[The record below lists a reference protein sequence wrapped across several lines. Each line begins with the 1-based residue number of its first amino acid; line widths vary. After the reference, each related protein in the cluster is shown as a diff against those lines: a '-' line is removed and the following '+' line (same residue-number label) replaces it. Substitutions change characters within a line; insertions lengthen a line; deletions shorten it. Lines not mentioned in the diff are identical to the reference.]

1 MTTRRTFLKASV
13 AASAAVTG
21 QPITSIA
28 QADPSRAALVVGNE
42 QYKQSPL
49 ENPVNDAQAM
59 GALLQQAAFGVDLQ
73 LNADAKAF
81 AASVEAFGSRVTRS
95 EVKLA
100 VLYFAG
106 HAVQLDWRNYLLPID
121 IEVRQPADIRA
132 QGVDLAQLLSRLARV
147 KDKTFLIILDACRDN
162 PFGSGYRP
170 ENKGLSQFDAP
181 PGSLIAF
188 ATSPGGVAIDGMG
201 GKHGLYSQHLI
212 RELSV
217 KGAKVEDALKR
228 TRLNVRLDSKG
239 MQIPWESTSLEADVF
254 LFPGQKLSAED
265 LQKRLEADMASW
277 SRLKG
282 SKNTEDW
289 IRYLRDFPQGSFAEI
304 AQMRLNALLAEAE
317 QRAVR
322 EREEREARALA
333 QMQEKRGKPQP
344 EAATFETRLAKGA
357 VVTPAQRTSKPRIEI
372 GAGMPPL
379 DFFGRVANPYSS
391 GTYPLGRLWTVG
403 DEATY
408 HELDY
413 YSNVVQRTFTNRVTL
428 VDAEQDR
435 VELNRGNIV
444 VDLMGNAVKV
454 GPRTYNVPVQFFPS
468 ELYVGKRWTA
478 AFEVTFKG
486 VTSTADYDMRIA
498 KREKVQVPAGE
509 FEAFK
514 IEGHG
519 WNRRFGNR
527 LVHELWVL
535 PGLNFVVKQERAWYA
550 GARIYDSQKLVLV
563 SAKQHR

>member
-1 MTTRRTFLKASV
+1 MTTRRAFLKASA
-13 AASAAVTG
+13 AASVAIAG
-21 QPITSIA
+21 KPITAVA

-59 GALLQQAAFGVDLQ
+59 AALLQQAAFGVDLQ
-73 LNADAKAF
+73 LNADAKTF

-95 EVKLA
+95 EVKVA
-100 VLYFAG
+100 VLFFAG
-106 HAVQLDWRNYLLPID
+106 HAVQLDWKNYLLPID
-121 IEVRQPADIRA
+121 IEVRQPADIRG
-132 QGVDLAQLLSRLARV
+132 QGIDLAQLLGRLARV

-162 PFGSGYRP
+162 PFGAGYRP

-188 ATSPGGVAIDGMG
+188 ATAPGGVAIDGLG

-217 KGAKVEDALKR
+217 RGARFEDALKR

-254 LFPGQKLSAED
+254 LFPGQKLSEED

-277 SRLKG
+277 SRIKG

-289 IRYLRDFPQGSFAEI
+289 IRYLREFPRGSFAEI
-304 AQMRLNALLAEAE
+304 AQTRLNTLLAEAE
-317 QRAVR
+317 ERAIR
-322 EREEREARALA
+322 EREQRDRASVVS
-333 QMQEKRGKPQP
+333 EPKV
-344 EAATFETRLAKGA
+344 AKG
-357 VVTPAQRTSKPRIEI
+357 VVNGPEKRTSKPRIEI
-372 GAGMPPL
+372 GPGLPASSL
-379 DFFGRVANPYSS
+379 FGGSANPYSA

-408 HELDY
+408 QDLDY

-435 VELNRGNIV
+435 VELNRGNMV
-444 VDLMGNAVKV
+444 VDQMGNAIKL
-454 GPRTYNVPVQFFPS
+454 GPRTFSVPVQFFPS
-468 ELYVGKRWTA
+468 ELYVGKRWAA
-478 AFEVTFKG
+478 AFEVTFRD
-486 VTSTADYDMRIA
+486 VTSNGVYDMRITA
-498 KREKVQVPAGE
+498 REKLQVPAGE
-509 FEAFK
+509 FETFK

-519 WNRRFGNR
+519 WNRRFGQR
-527 LVHELWVL
+527 LVNSIWVI
-535 PGLNFVVKQERAWYA
+535 PGLNFSVRQERAWYT

-563 SAKQHR
+563 SARQYR

>member
-73 LNADAKAF
+73 LNADAKVF

-188 ATSPGGVAIDGMG
+188 ATSPGGVAIDGLG

-217 KGAKVEDALKR
+217 KGARVEDALKR

-239 MQIPWESTSLEADVF
+239 MQVPWESTSLEADVF
-254 LFPGQKLSAED
+254 LFPGQKLSEDD
-265 LQKRLEADMASW
+265 LQKRLEADMGNW
-277 SRLKG
+277 TRVKG

-289 IRYLRDFPQGSFAEI
+289 IRYLREFPQGSFAEI
-304 AQMRLNALLAEAE
+304 AQTRLNALLAEAE
-317 QRAVR
+317 QRAIR
-322 EREEREARALA
+322 EREEREAQALTRA
-333 QMQEKRGKPQP
+333 QQEKGTPERAGTTPQL
-344 EAATFETRLAKGA
+344 ELAKG
-357 VVTPAQRTSKPRIEI
+357 VVIAPAKRTSKPRIEI
-372 GAGMPPL
+372 GPSLPVP
-379 DFFGRVANPYSS
+379 DFFGRIANPYSS

-408 HELDY
+408 QELDY
-413 YSNVVQRTFTNRVTL
+413 YSNVVQRTFTSRVTL

-435 VELNRGNIV
+435 VDLNHGNIV
-444 VDLMGNAVKV
+444 VDLMGNATKF
-454 GPRTYNVPVQFFPS
+454 GPRTFNVPVQLFPS

-478 AFEVTFKG
+478 AFEATFRD
-486 VTSTADYDMRIA
+486 VTSTIAYDMRITM
-498 KREKVQVPAGE
+498 REKVKVPAGE
-509 FEAFK
+509 FETFK
-514 IEGHG
+514 IEGNG
-519 WNRRFGNR
+519 WNRRFGQR
-527 LVHELWVL
+527 LVQVLWVI
-535 PGLNFVVKQERAWYA
+535 PGLNFVVKRERAWYA
-550 GARIYDSQKLVLV
+550 GARIYFSEKFVLV
-563 SAKQHR
+563 SAKQYR